1 MITNLNKY
9 KKDLTNLIEL
19 GQDMYLDLTFRALE
33 KQGKKLD
40 KSHQEVQGKVSGA
53 FESKYQKW
61 YTEAFAITKQLLP
74 DRLGEFEAFYKADSK
89 RKSVDATTYKIQDW
103 LMGLRAT
110 PNKYSGEMP
119 FDDFAAVIM
128 RFAVQLEILKSLSS
142 RFETSLFDIRQ
153 LVQADLFDS
162 EIDAARELHKN
173 GFLRAAGVVAGVV
186 LEFHLSQVC
195 TNHGLTLKKKVPSI
209 ADFNDLLKNS
219 NAIDVPQWRFIQ
231 RLGDLRNICG
241 HKKHREPTSDEIV
254 ELIDGV
260 EKITKTLF

>member
-1 MITNLNKY
+1 MMTNLDKY
-9 KKDLTNLIEL
+9 KKDIATLIEL
-19 GQDMYLDLTFRALE
+19 GQDMYLDLTFRAME

-40 KSHQEVQGKVSGA
+40 KEHQEVKDKVAGA

-61 YTEAFAITKQLLP
+61 YTEAFAIIKQLLP

-142 RFETSLFDIRQ
+142 RFESSLFDIRQ

-195 TNHGLTLKKKVPSI
+195 MNHGLTLKKKDPSI
-209 ADFNDLLKNS
+209 ADFNDLLKSS
-219 NAIDVPQWRFIQ
+219 NALDVPQWRFIQ

-241 HKKHREPTSDEIV
+241 HKKHRESTSEEIA
-254 ELIDGV
+254 ELINGT
-260 EKITKTLF
+260 EKITKTLY